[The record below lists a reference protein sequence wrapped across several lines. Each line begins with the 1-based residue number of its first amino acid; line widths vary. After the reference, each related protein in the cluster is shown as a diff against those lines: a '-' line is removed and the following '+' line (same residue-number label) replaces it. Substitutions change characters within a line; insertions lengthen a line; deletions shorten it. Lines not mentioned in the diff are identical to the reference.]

1 MEQQQKKR
9 DGPGNKRKMF
19 YEHTVHTRTSA
30 KPYMWSRFVTTIDRA
45 FTMLLLLLL
54 FIGRCLWCKKI
65 TQYHCMDHIT
75 DVLTGRHVD

>member
-30 KPYMWSRFVTTIDRA
+30 KPYMIQVCDNDRSGIHHVVVVVVIYRTVFMMQENYTVSLYGPHNRRSDRA
-45 FTMLLLLLL
+45 S
-54 FIGRCLWCKKI
+54 R
-65 TQYHCMDHIT
+65 
-75 DVLTGRHVD
+75 